1 MIRLTILKDKKMKA
15 LKYVMM
21 VLILLITVPALAQ
34 PPMLPMGGPGGSGPM
49 REKVRERIR
58 TMKIWKLSEDV
69 GLTAQQSEQFFPIY
83 NKYQKALDDIE
94 AKRADI
100 IDRLDTLANNPG
112 SSDKEINNAM
122 AALYDIPRQ
131 MMAERD
137 KFIKDISG
145 ILPLQQQAK
154 LAVFEERFKQQLQ
167 EFIRD
172 IRRGNERGA
181 GMGNQ
186 HD

>member
-1 MIRLTILKDKKMKA
+1 
-15 LKYVMM
+15 
-21 VLILLITVPALAQ
+21 
-34 PPMLPMGGPGGSGPM
+34 
-49 REKVRERIR
+49 
-58 TMKIWKLSEDV
+58 MKIWKLTEDV
-69 GLTAQQSEQFFPIY
+69 GLTSQQSEQFFPVY

-94 AKRADI
+94 AKRADL
-100 IDRLDTLANNPG
+100 IDRLETLANNPG
-112 SSDKEINNAM
+112 SSDKEINEAM
-122 AALYDIPRQ
+122 AALNDIPRQ
-131 MMAERD
+131 MIAERD
-137 KFIKDISG
+137 KFLKDISV